1 MTFRSGDA
9 ERALSALA
17 QEVGAEAV
25 YWTRDYNPDAIARD
39 TRVKAHLK
47 GQGIEARSFRGQL
60 LFEPQSVHTKQG
72 DYYKVYSP
80 FWRAVRDLP
89 VDEPLPTL
97 TRLIPC
103 EHWPATEDL
112 LDWQLGRA
120 MHRGAGVVLQHCA
133 IGEEKALERLDRFL
147 AGPIDTYKKDRD
159 FPSKAATSRLSENLA
174 YGEISARTIWHRAMR
189 KLDQGA
195 AGAEHFLKE
204 LVWREFAYHLA
215 YHSPRITRTNWK
227 EKWDHFPWSEDETRP
242 EVVAW
247 KQGRTGVPFVDAA
260 MREMYVTGTM
270 HNRARMIAAS
280 YLTKH
285 LMAHW
290 RIGQKWFADCL
301 IDWDPAANAMG
312 WQWVAGSGPDAAPY
326 FRIFNPDTQM
336 AKFDPEGIYVNSWL
350 AELGSS
356 PSPSA
361 LAYFDAVPADWRM
374 RPDAEYP
381 DPVVSLPEGRKR
393 ALTAFTRFSEVVATQ

>member
-1 MTFRSGDA
+1 MTKKKPIIVWFRRDLRLSDHPALCHAARQGQPVVPVFLRDSLVDEMGAAPKWRLGLGLAHFDTTLRGIGSRLTFRSGDA

-159 FPSKAATSRLSENLA
+159 FPSVRAAFVLGALSLA
-174 YGEISARTIWHRAMR
+174 P
-189 KLDQGA
+189 LC
-195 AGAEHFLKE
+195 FL
-204 LVWREFAYHLA
+204 
-215 YHSPRITRTNWK
+215 
-227 EKWDHFPWSEDETRP
+227 
-242 EVVAW
+242 
-247 KQGRTGVPFVDAA
+247 
-260 MREMYVTGTM
+260 
-270 HNRARMIAAS
+270 
-280 YLTKH
+280 
-285 LMAHW
+285 
-290 RIGQKWFADCL
+290 
-301 IDWDPAANAMG
+301 
-312 WQWVAGSGPDAAPY
+312 
-326 FRIFNPDTQM
+326 
-336 AKFDPEGIYVNSWL
+336 
-350 AELGSS
+350 
-356 PSPSA
+356 
-361 LAYFDAVPADWRM
+361 
-374 RPDAEYP
+374 
-381 DPVVSLPEGRKR
+381 
-393 ALTAFTRFSEVVATQ
+393 